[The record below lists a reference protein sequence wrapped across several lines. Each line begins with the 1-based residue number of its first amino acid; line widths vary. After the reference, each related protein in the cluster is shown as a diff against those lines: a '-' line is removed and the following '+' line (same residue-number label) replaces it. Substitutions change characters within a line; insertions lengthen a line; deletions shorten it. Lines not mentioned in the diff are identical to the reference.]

1 MSGLRVLPWIAALA
15 GSLVGYR
22 RGVGRQLT
30 DAAIGALS
38 LGLAYWQY
46 PRMIPVLRR
55 LMPGYDNVPL
65 FSFVYLFV
73 VLYALWGLTATA
85 YLPRTPRSHGRRWWN
100 WGGAL
105 IGGVQGGLL
114 VQGVLAFFQVPGT

>member
-1 MSGLRVLPWIAALA
+1 MSGLRVLTWIAALA
-15 GSLVGYR
+15 GGTVGYR
-22 RGVGRQLT
+22 RGVRRQLT
-30 DAAIGALS
+30 DAAICVLS

-46 PRMIPVLRR
+46 PRMVPVPCR
-55 LMPGYDNVPL
+55 LVPGYDNLSL

-85 YLPRTPRSHGRRWWN
+85 YLPRTPRSHGCRWWN

-114 VQGVLAFFQVPGT
+114 VQGVLMVVETRFL

>member
-15 GSLVGYR
+15 GSLLGYR
-22 RGVGRQLT
+22 RGVRRQLT
-30 DAAIGALS
+30 DAAICVLS

-46 PRMIPVLRR
+46 PRMVPVLYR
-55 LMPGYDNVPL
+55 LVPGC
-65 FSFVYLFV
+65 
-73 VLYALWGLTATA
+73 TATA

-114 VQGVLAFFQVPGT
+114 VQGVLTLVETHFL

>member
-1 MSGLRVLPWIAALA
+1 MSGLRVLPWVAALA

-22 RGVGRQLT
+22 RGVRRQLT
-30 DAAIGALS
+30 DAAICVLS

-46 PRMIPVLRR
+46 PRMVPVLYR
-55 LMPGYDNVPL
+55 LVPGCDNVLL